1 MFGSERCSE
10 DVDLTHTADVVR
22 IEVDHQRGNLDACVV
37 DEDVEAA
44 ESLRGGGDC
53 LFPVGV
59 VGDVQLYEAGFDSAR
74 TNSLCGGTTLVFEN
88 VADHH

>member
-1 MFGSERCSE
+1 MPAL
-10 DVDLTHTADVVR
+10 LTR
-22 IEVDHQRGNLDACVV
+22 MSKP
-37 DEDVEAA
+37 A

-59 VGDVQLYEAGFDSAR
+59 VGDVQLYEAGFLTPPR